1 MENSATI
8 VYFGSLGNKVEG
20 RYFCQ
25 KNNTA
30 PTILILPPDPR
41 YGGTMNN
48 EIVKL
53 LERVF
58 QKCGFSTLAINYQ
71 GSGKSDGNFTRA
83 ADGIVTASIAL
94 DWLQLHNSE
103 SSYYW
108 IVGYS
113 FGAYVAA
120 DIATR
125 RPEIENF
132 VFLSPLIKQYDFEF
146 MSPALSDGLIVV
158 GEKDEFVNQQ
168 NLDKLLEKM
177 NEYSKVT
184 IDKIVIMDANHKY
197 ESKLEEL
204 EAELE
209 QYINIKIATRITKP
223 IKKKRRKRQ
232 KKENSV
238 I

>member
-83 ADGIVTASIAL
+83 TDGIVTASVAL
-94 DWLQLHNSE
+94 DWLQLHNRGNY
-103 SSYYW
+103 SSW
-108 IVGYS
+108 QKH
-113 FGAYVAA
+113 
-120 DIATR
+120 R
-125 RPEIENF
+125 
-132 VFLSPLIKQYDFEF
+132 
-146 MSPALSDGLIVV
+146 
-158 GEKDEFVNQQ
+158 Q
-168 NLDKLLEKM
+168 N
-177 NEYSKVT
+177 
-184 IDKIVIMDANHKY
+184 I
-197 ESKLEEL
+197 
-204 EAELE
+204 
-209 QYINIKIATRITKP
+209 RIP
-223 IKKKRRKRQ
+223 YRKRGAQ
-232 KKENSV
+232 RCPQTNTYGGCIFRKG
-238 I
+238 